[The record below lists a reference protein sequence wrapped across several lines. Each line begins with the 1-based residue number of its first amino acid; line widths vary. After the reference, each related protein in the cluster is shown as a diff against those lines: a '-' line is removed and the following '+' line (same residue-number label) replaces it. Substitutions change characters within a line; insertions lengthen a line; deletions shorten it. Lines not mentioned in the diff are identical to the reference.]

1 MAAGPTVK
9 EILQAYPGKI
19 RLVIKNYPYK
29 YRDFSRIAAEASLAA
44 EDQGKYWEMHDIL
57 ITRSPKLDRASL
69 ISYAE
74 ELGLDVKTF
83 TQSLDSAKHDNEINN
98 DIKLAQSMD
107 LYNTPTFYINGR
119 QIVGERPFD
128 YFKKIIDEE
137 LDTTG
142 KATK

>member
-9 EILQAYPGKI
+9 KIMEVYKGKI

-44 EDQGKYWEMHDIL
+44 RDQGKYWEMHDLL
-57 ITRSPKLDRASL
+57 IRRSPKLDRQSL
-69 ISYAE
+69 LSCAQ
-74 ELGLDVKTF
+74 ELGLDMVKF
-83 TQSLDSAKHDNEINN
+83 TASLDGQKCRAEI
-98 DIKLAQSMD
+98 DRDLQLAVDMD

-119 QIVGERPFD
+119 QVVGDRPFE

-137 LDTTG
+137 L
-142 KATK
+142 KKTK